1 MKKILPFVFG
11 LFILAG
17 CTKDTDDGLNIPDS
31 IEGLKPIYSQTEN
44 PNTISS
50 EAPEVITK
58 GSKIYIKDTHVY
70 IVENGL
76 GVHVIEN
83 SNPSNPTDIRFI
95 KIPGVSDVAVRNQT
109 MYANNFADIVAID
122 ISNLQ
127 SVSESSRLNGVFNL
141 DENILNLP
149 SGYSGYFECVDES
162 KGMVVSWEETTLTKP
177 KCYR

>member
-1 MKKILPFVFG
+1 MKQLS
-11 LFILAG
+11 LFMLLAVVLAA
-17 CTKDTDDGLNIPDS
+17 CTEDDNKLKSPDS
-31 IEGLKPIYSQTEN
+31 IEGLKPVYSQNEN
-44 PNTISS
+44 PQLIVAQ
-50 EAPEVITK
+50 APEAITK
-58 GSKIYIKDTHVY
+58 GSKIYIKGNFVY

-83 SNPSNPTDIRFI
+83 TNPSNPTDIRFI

-109 MYANNFADIVAID
+109 MYANNFADIVAIN

-127 SVSESSRLNGVFNL
+127 TVSESSRLNGVFQL

-149 SGYSGYFECVDES
+149 SNYSGYFECVDES
-162 KGMVVSWEETTLTKP
+162 KGVVVAWETTILNKP